1 MELSYTVFDPTGNIT
16 ILVQTPV
23 PVAEQP
29 HIAAALMAREPD
41 CEQVCFRMPDTPLAD
56 ITVRMAGG
64 EFCGNAS
71 MSAAARLCAER
82 ELESAAVTVAIGG
95 QLVPVTAEKTGEGRF
110 RCAVAMP
117 RPLRVTEA
125 FGLPLVELP
134 GISHLI
140 VRKPMAREAAE
151 AAIRGWCRELGAD
164 ALGLMLLSE
173 GGRRLDPLVYVPQAD
188 TLFWERSCAS
198 GTAAVGVWAGP
209 GTALSLTEPGG
220 VLTVRTAS
228 DGAVTLE
235 GEVRLARQGRYNLT
249 I

>member
-16 ILVQTPV
+16 VLVHTPV
-23 PVAEQP
+23 PVADQP
-29 HIAAALMAREPD
+29 RVAAALMAREPD
-41 CEQVCFRMPDTPLAD
+41 SEQVCFRMPDTPGAD

-71 MSAAARLCAER
+71 MSAAAWLCAER
-82 ELESAAVTVAIGG
+82 GQESAAVMVTIGG
-95 QLVPVTAEKTGEGRF
+95 QLVPVAVNKNGEGRW

-140 VRKPMAREAAE
+140 VAAPMARETAE
-151 AAIRGWCRELGAD
+151 RSIRAWCRALGAD
-164 ALGLMLLSE
+164 ALGLMLLGE

-198 GTAAVGVWAGP
+198 GTAAVGAWAGP

-220 VLTVRTAS
+220 VLTVRTAADGS
-228 DGAVTLE
+228 VTLDGA
-235 GEVRLARQGRYNLT
+235 VRLARKGSVTY
-249 I
+249 

>member
-23 PVAEQP
+23 PAAEQP
-29 HIAAALMAREPD
+29 CVAEALMAREPQ
-41 CEQVCFRMPDTPLAD
+41 CEQVGFRMPDTPGAD

-82 ELESAAVTVAIGG
+82 GWAHAAVTVAIGG
-95 QLVPVTAEKTGEGRF
+95 QLVPVTAEKSGEGCY
-110 RCAVAMP
+110 RCAVTMP
-117 RPLRVTEA
+117 RALRITEA

-140 VRKPMAREAAE
+140 VTAPMVREAAE
-151 AAIRGWCRELGAD
+151 TAIRGWCRALGVS
-164 ALGLMLLSE
+164 ALGLMLFDE
-173 GGRRLDPLVYVPQAD
+173 EQQRLDPLVYVPQAD

-198 GTAAVGVWAGP
+198 GTAAVGAWAGP

-220 VLTVRTAS
+220 VLCVRTAL
-228 DGAVTLE
+228 DGTVTLE
-235 GEVRLARQGRYNLT
+235 GTVRLAGQHT
-249 I
+249 ATV

>member
-16 ILVQTPV
+16 VLVETPV
-23 PVAEQP
+23 AIAEQP
-29 HIAAALMAREPD
+29 RMAAALMAHEPT
-41 CEQVCFRMPDTPLAD
+41 CEQVGFCMPDMPGAD

-71 MSAAARLCAER
+71 MSAAAYLCSER
-82 ELESAAVTVAIGG
+82 GWEHAAVTVAIGG
-95 QLVPVTAEKTGEGRF
+95 QLVPVTAEETGAGGF
-110 RCAVAMP
+110 RCAVTMP
-117 RPLRVTEA
+117 RALRITEA

-140 VRKPMAREAAE
+140 ATAPMAREAAE
-151 AAIRGWCRELGAD
+151 EAIRGWCRALGAD
-164 ALGLMLLSE
+164 ALGLMLLDEAS
-173 GGRRLDPLVYVPQAD
+173 GRLDPLVYVPQAG

-198 GTAAVGVWAGP
+198 GTAAVGAWAGP

-228 DGAVTLE
+228 DGTVTLE
-235 GEVRLARQGRYNLT
+235 GMVRLTGQHTAVL
-249 I
+249 